1 MQTFKLTPKPQS
13 DYRLEV
19 NKIKKK
25 CKLEKHGYRHNK
37 IVYGFCDEL
46 PDITELQS
54 LGLNIEEITFDKAQL
69 NLTNDLVE
77 RGRTKSKI
85 DHLKCEQVENGTK
98 NEQEKAVA
106 QQKLTDLNNNIQGAK
121 EALGITGI
129 LKTLKF

>member
-19 NKIKKK
+19 DQITKK

-54 LGLNIEEITFDKAQL
+54 LGLNIEEIPFDEAQL

-77 RGRTKSKI
+77 RGRAKSKVE
-85 DHLKCEQVENGTK
+85 HLKYEQVESGAQ
-98 NEQEKAVA
+98 NEQEEAAA
-106 QQKLTDLNNNIQGAK
+106 QQKLTDLNNNIQAAK
-121 EALGITGI
+121 EGLGITGI